1 MIHHVMIRSAF
12 GGFRRRRL
20 LWPGASTAA
29 INAGKI
35 LKPIPIQFL
44 RQRSCYHMLSYVIIV
59 FIVILH
65 FSPYLCCFFFLR
77 KASFSRRGT
86 LLGDRQRW
94 AGLSGTWSVMNHKYG
109 LMVSTTTHT
118 HTHTYIYIYIY
129 MYIYIHIPPI
139 KMDHLVVLP
148 SSSIFIHLQSHSKQ
162 QSKMI
167 GMNSPILSQLYF
179 CWDKYSEQNCVFSPF
194 QASRAKSLARRF
206 AIWVFPVAIGR
217 FTSSSWHF
225 ENRFNR
231 WHVSDIEKPVSH
243 PFNAG
248 VALLTVTHD
257 VIKDWSL
264 KVVEMFQMELDDW

>member
-65 FSPYLCCFFFLR
+65 FSPYLCCFFFFKKGLIFQAR
-77 KASFSRRGT
+77 DTSRWPAEMG
-86 LLGDRQRW
+86 W
-94 AGLSGTWSVMNHKYG
+94 AFWHLERHEPQIWIDGFYH
-109 LMVSTTTHT
+109 HT
-118 HTHTYIYIYIY
+118 HTHIYIY